1 MQGRPSFSTPRQAM
15 FLVLLMLLLPLA
27 SQSQAFTYAPEIQ
40 EPTHT
45 APILVDDLPPI
56 VCGDELCER
65 PLRMIDRNGRDANME
80 YGWWQSY
87 GPDLDWNGMD
97 DRLQR
102 ILAGLDS
109 ISPTAI
115 IGPDGRK
122 TVAIVVDY
130 AWLPTEHEKEELI
143 STLEQHGWI
152 GTDQGAFF
160 EVISSI
166 DAVAVDKVPVSALM
180 DIYHL
185 EGVVVVEMQNVMV
198 PNNNVASSAALARPS
213 NDYSNTAH
221 EQGYTGSGVV
231 IAVLDTGVDNE
242 HRSLNDFDDVNDAP
256 DEDPTS
262 YSDRKWIAGYDATS
276 QTPDESGDTDPDDGN
291 GHGTHVAGSALGTG
305 DASRLHMGTA
315 PGAGLI
321 DIKVLTDGGGTNSQF
336 SLRGLQWMI
345 SNVDTDWGVNSS
357 YSGIQIASMSYGSVG
372 GGPLFPGDQGDNGT
386 TAEANLVNQA
396 TDAGIVCVVAI
407 GNDGTNRVPSPGSA
421 DGAITIGSVDDKNTV
436 IRDDDGMSS
445 FSNYG
450 PRQSDN
456 DDDDFDEE
464 KPDITS
470 YGSNIISATFA
481 TSLPIPG
488 AGVNLADTEYDSK
501 SGTSMATPIASG
513 VIALMLEADPN
524 LTPDEVRDI
533 LRTSSE
539 PRGEPSDSAFSRWN
553 ETYGYG
559 IIDASCAISFILGS
573 ICDNGL
579 RASTSDV
586 NVSFPVN
593 GTWLMANTFTRISGD
608 VNTTEV
614 AYDKVEIYLEQH
626 FLFVDENGDGK
637 HDRPPEMRMDW
648 TEVNGSVDYWFY
660 DLELNDSWVYYE
672 SDNPAKITDDKYMV
686 LYATATDD
694 DGNQSNPAVR
704 TFKISRT
711 GISLASPLSRNLLS
725 GTVEVTGDVEGVEHD
740 RIEYKIDDGDW
751 QTGVFLT
758 KHDGVGQDGSD
769 TWSFDW
775 DTTEA
780 DDGYREFSVR
790 MVNRSGFET
799 QTISRSYTID
809 NIPPAPSLR
818 FQGDVEVFDQKLPAE
833 SAYAGSLLE
842 VNFDVYNAGDK
853 DATDIYVRLTAP
865 GEESEAYPS
874 QGVIP
879 SLGKGESVG
888 VTLFWQ
894 ASVAGLHDVKIELDP
909 NGAQGDPEP
918 DDNILTFPFEIFE
931 RPSQPVLRYLPG
943 SVTTVPNVPLVNEE
957 YTISVRVD
965 NLGQSNAVSLDMV
978 LEYQLPGTS
987 GWQLINEKRISFI
1000 PGATVESGFQS
1011 AKFTHS
1017 NSNIG
1022 VVHYRATLTGDGVEN
1037 DYSQHTFSVVVSD
1050 VSSGQGT
1057 ATLSLADG
1065 ESPIAFAGVESSTL
1079 IFTTIDGELHVRSLS
1094 KDLRLQTDTLVD
1106 QNWGGELDVLIR
1118 NDGLVHAAWTSRK
1131 QSQQGYFLNDVA
1143 MTSFSVTG
1151 QMLPIHHHLTGLKI
1165 SEGEY
1170 WGLDLA
1176 QEDETIVLSGYFR
1189 NISTGGSWSDLT
1201 SIFSIHSES
1210 PDVGENWS
1218 EMRTHIPVIDIYPD
1232 DGDQLSTL
1240 LLDGTL
1246 HILYQET
1253 RDDVSGIER
1262 SGLMYSRGELDE
1274 SQWSYQTSIGDEA
1287 QSAQLGVLTSNGND
1301 YFFAAWVEGTGVDAN
1316 IAVLVTEGDWSES
1329 VQRTEAPG
1337 ASTLLFN
1344 QRDDFI
1350 EVLYNEITVR
1360 GEVARYGLL
1369 KVDGETTIVGLANI
1383 VSEKKSLLGY
1393 SMNAQDGIMFTV
1405 SPTGRFS
1412 MQKFLMDSA
1421 QEKPEPKSFLDQF
1434 LEPLPGSDEM
1444 KARIFLGIVSVL
1456 FIIFVLVVVSL
1467 RSSRKREESLE
1478 SSGFEEDEVAILI
1491 QVQEDEVEE
1500 ELVATVPISV
1510 PVELENEEPTLA
1522 EELEAKTSAGEGNAR
1537 LNRRMKRKQEREIA
1551 EIVSKGLPPL
1561 PALAPLPDLPEAEL
1575 APTLPDPNPGALPPL
1590 GELPPLRRQ
1599 ATCPSCQANFPVTDL
1614 MRAQVTCPICSERF
1628 SL

>member
-1 MQGRPSFSTPRQAM
+1 
-15 FLVLLMLLLPLA
+15 
-27 SQSQAFTYAPEIQ
+27 
-40 EPTHT
+40 
-45 APILVDDLPPI
+45 
-56 VCGDELCER
+56 
-65 PLRMIDRNGRDANME
+65 
-80 YGWWQSY
+80 
-87 GPDLDWNGMD
+87 
-97 DRLQR
+97 
-102 ILAGLDS
+102 
-109 ISPTAI
+109 
-115 IGPDGRK
+115 
-122 TVAIVVDY
+122 
-130 AWLPTEHEKEELI
+130 
-143 STLEQHGWI
+143 
-152 GTDQGAFF
+152 
-160 EVISSI
+160 
-166 DAVAVDKVPVSALM
+166 
-180 DIYHL
+180 
-185 EGVVVVEMQNVMV
+185 
-198 PNNNVASSAALARPS
+198 
-213 NDYSNTAH
+213 
-221 EQGYTGSGVV
+221 
-231 IAVLDTGVDNE
+231 
-242 HRSLNDFDDVNDAP
+242 
-256 DEDPTS
+256 
-262 YSDRKWIAGYDATS
+262 
-276 QTPDESGDTDPDDGN
+276 
-291 GHGTHVAGSALGTG
+291 
-305 DASRLHMGTA
+305 
-315 PGAGLI
+315 
-321 DIKVLTDGGGTNSQF
+321 
-336 SLRGLQWMI
+336 
-345 SNVDTDWGVNSS
+345 
-357 YSGIQIASMSYGSVG
+357 MSYGSVG

>member
-1 MQGRPSFSTPRQAM
+1 
-15 FLVLLMLLLPLA
+15 
-27 SQSQAFTYAPEIQ
+27 
-40 EPTHT
+40 
-45 APILVDDLPPI
+45 
-56 VCGDELCER
+56 
-65 PLRMIDRNGRDANME
+65 
-80 YGWWQSY
+80 
-87 GPDLDWNGMD
+87 
-97 DRLQR
+97 
-102 ILAGLDS
+102 
-109 ISPTAI
+109 
-115 IGPDGRK
+115 
-122 TVAIVVDY
+122 
-130 AWLPTEHEKEELI
+130 
-143 STLEQHGWI
+143 
-152 GTDQGAFF
+152 
-160 EVISSI
+160 
-166 DAVAVDKVPVSALM
+166 
-180 DIYHL
+180 
-185 EGVVVVEMQNVMV
+185 
-198 PNNNVASSAALARPS
+198 
-213 NDYSNTAH
+213 
-221 EQGYTGSGVV
+221 
-231 IAVLDTGVDNE
+231 
-242 HRSLNDFDDVNDAP
+242 
-256 DEDPTS
+256 
-262 YSDRKWIAGYDATS
+262 
-276 QTPDESGDTDPDDGN
+276 
-291 GHGTHVAGSALGTG
+291 
-305 DASRLHMGTA
+305 
-315 PGAGLI
+315 
-321 DIKVLTDGGGTNSQF
+321 
-336 SLRGLQWMI
+336 
-345 SNVDTDWGVNSS
+345 
-357 YSGIQIASMSYGSVG
+357 
-372 GGPLFPGDQGDNGT
+372 
-386 TAEANLVNQA
+386 
-396 TDAGIVCVVAI
+396 
-407 GNDGTNRVPSPGSA
+407 
-421 DGAITIGSVDDKNTV
+421 
-436 IRDDDGMSS
+436 MSS

-464 KPDITS
+464 KPDVTS

-593 GTWLMANTFTRISGD
+593 GTWLMANTFTRISGE

-672 SDNPAKITDDKYMV
+672 DDDPTKITNDKYMV

-1106 QNWGGELDVLIR
+1106 QNWGGELDVLVR
-1118 NDGLVHAAWTSRK
+1118 NDGLVHAAWTSRT

-1262 SGLMYSRGELDE
+1262 SGLMYSRGDLDE